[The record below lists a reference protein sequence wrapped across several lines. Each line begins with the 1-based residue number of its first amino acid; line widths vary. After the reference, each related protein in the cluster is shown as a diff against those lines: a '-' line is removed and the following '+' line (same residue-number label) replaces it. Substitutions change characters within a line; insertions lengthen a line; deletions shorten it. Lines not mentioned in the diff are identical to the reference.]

1 MELLKTQREG
11 IQTAL
16 NEIEL
21 KKTTY
26 ETAGK

>member
-1 MELLKTQREG
+1 MELSKAQREG

-21 KKTTY
+21 SRTTDDA
-26 ETAGK
+26 AGK